1 MGWQDWLGINQLDQ
15 EFGYNPAMASGY
27 QYETQGYDPA
37 MAEYN
42 TSADSRGF
50 MNQLKDQSKF
60 GFGQAKQFFDP
71 SSDYYKQQRGFL
83 SEDVAEGVGTLT
95 RGQNQQLAQRGMGG
109 GGLSNLLSSANRS
122 SVGEQVRQG
131 MRGMQ
136 ATGLQ
141 AGTQLLGISGQAASA
156 GGNLASQESQ
166 RGLQT
171 SLANQSATNTA
182 SQFGA
187 NWANQANQDYSTQ
200 QYGASLANQNARN
213 QQQQFWRSN
222 QYQQDLGNRNVR
234 GAFANSMIGLVGG
247 FGSQYLGHMN
257 KMNQIAAMGTGD
269 YSYNPPYDGG

>member
-1 MGWQDWLGINQLDQ
+1 MGWQDWLGINEIDQ
-15 EFGYNPAMASGY
+15 EFGYNPAMANAY

-37 MAEYN
+37 MAQYS
-42 TSADSRGF
+42 TSGQSTGF
-50 MNQLKDQSKF
+50 MNQLKNQSKF
-60 GFGQAKQFFDP
+60 GFGKAKQFFDP
-71 SSDYYKQQRGFL
+71 SSDYYTQQRQFMG
-83 SEDVAEGVGTLT
+83 EDVAEGVGALT

-109 GGLSNLLSSANRS
+109 GGLSSLMGSANRG

-131 MRGMQ
+131 MRGIQ

-141 AGTQLLGISGQAASA
+141 AGGQLMGMAGQAASA
-156 GGNLASQESQ
+156 GGQLAGQESQ

-200 QYGASLANQNARN
+200 QYGAGLANQSARN

-222 QYQQDLGNRNVR
+222 QYQQDVGNRNQR
-234 GAFANSMIGLVGG
+234 AQFASSMIGLVGG
-247 FGSQYLGHMN
+247 FGSQWMGN
-257 KMNQIAAMGTGD
+257 KYAMGQIAAGKPG
-269 YSYNPPYDGG
+269 